1 MYHQRQKNHSTIF
14 LAHQGKHKRA
24 KLTTVHS

>member
-14 LAHQGKHKRA
+14 LAHQGKHKE
-24 KLTTVHS
+24 S